1 MRHASTE
8 AEVDDT
14 FTAFLQKR
22 AGALLIGTD
31 ALFNGHA
38 EPALAICH
46 LVPAI
51 CEFRQF
57 VATGG
62 LIGWLASTPDVFS
75 RATSQPNCR
84 SSE

>member
-1 MRHASTE
+1 LLRRASTE

-31 ALFNGHA
+31 AFLNGHA
-38 EPALAICH
+38 EPALAIRH

-51 CEFRQF
+51 YEFCQF
-57 VATGG
+57 VAASG
-62 LIGWLASTPDVFS
+62 LISWLASTPG
-75 RATSQPNCR
+75 
-84 SSE
+84 